1 MPLIKILKEKKTF
14 IFRSS
19 RPQLFY
25 KKNCSIR
32 KVFAKVYLQPI
43 KETQTRVYF
52 YEFSK
57 FLKKPIL
64 QNTCKYL
71 VLDFEQFSLL
81 YVSLQC
87 IQQDFNIGELSPKVI
102 IRFQNPTFYYI
113 FSRETRL
120 RIEIE
125 HFDSFTSKYIYGYS
139 WLFIVSSIFSYN
151 RKISLLFFFLFPW
164 KCFEST
170 CFLKQCNRIRDSSP
184 QEDYFSPSV
193 IWPSLNT

>member
-1 MPLIKILKEKKTF
+1 M
-14 IFRSS
+14 
-19 RPQLFY
+19 
-25 KKNCSIR
+25 
-32 KVFAKVYLQPI
+32 
-43 KETQTRVYF
+43 YF

-125 HFDSFTSKYIYGYS
+125 NFDSFTSKYMYGYS

-170 CFLKQCNRIRDSSP
+170 CFFETMQSHSGFISSRRL
-184 QEDYFSPSV
+184 FLTFGNLTV
-193 IWPSLNT
+193 IKYINLWESN